1 MRFILLLFFLSI
13 TNEIFSQNILQL
25 GKANSFKTMSFYEG
39 ETLRFKK
46 LNDDYFITARI
57 SGITDDNIKFNNIEI
72 PIDEINVV
80 DIRDKSSNFMRRF
93 GTYFSGG
100 SAAYFLIDFINL
112 SVVQRASASEVYD
125 SKILLGCSFGIGIG
139 FGLRQIKKKY
149 FKRKKLNRIW
159 IQESI

>member
-1 MRFILLLFFLSI
+1 MRFILILFFLSI
-13 TNEIFSQNILQL
+13 SNEIFSQNILQL

-93 GTYFSGG
+93 GTY
-100 SAAYFLIDFINL
+100 
-112 SVVQRASASEVYD
+112 SVSYTHLTLPTIYYV
-125 SKILLGCSFGIGIG
+125 
-139 FGLRQIKKKY
+139 
-149 FKRKKLNRIW
+149 
-159 IQESI
+159 